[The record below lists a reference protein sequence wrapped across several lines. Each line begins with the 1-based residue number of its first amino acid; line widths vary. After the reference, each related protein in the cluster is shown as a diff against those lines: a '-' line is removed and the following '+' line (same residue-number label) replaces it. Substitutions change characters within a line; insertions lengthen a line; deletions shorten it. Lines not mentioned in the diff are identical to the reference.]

1 VKPVSAFI
9 LIFMLAASTAFAQDI
24 LTADKFFKDVSARYS
39 AIKDYEASV
48 EVTAGK
54 QTMSGTV
61 IYKAPT
67 LLRMDFSDP
76 ASQVIVYDG
85 QNLVVYVPEF
95 RAVLSQQTGTTSAA
109 AAGTGEGLRMLGR
122 NYSMA
127 FETGP
132 TPTPLPGSPSEMVMR
147 LVLSRL
153 TVAEGFRSIIL
164 SVDPVRLLI
173 RRMEGTTL
181 AGDLIMY
188 DFTGIKLDQGVPD
201 TRFIYDSPASAN
213 MYNNF
218 LFSSDTQ
225 GATTS
230 P

>member
-1 VKPVSAFI
+1 LTLTV
-9 LIFMLAASTAFAQDI
+9 ASAFAQDI
-24 LTADKFFKDVSARYS
+24 LTADRFFKDVSARYS
-39 AIKDYEASV
+39 VIKDYEALV
-48 EVTAGK
+48 AVTAGK

-67 LLRMDFSDP
+67 LLRMDFTNP

-95 RAVLSQQTGTTSAA
+95 RAVLSQQTSTTSAA
-109 AAGTGEGLRMLGR
+109 AAGTGDGLRMLGR
-122 NYSMA
+122 NYSIA

-132 TPTPLPGSPSEMVMR
+132 GPTPLPGSPSEMVMR

-164 SVDPVRLLI
+164 SIDPVRLLI

-181 AGDLIMY
+181 AGDVISY

-218 LFSSDTQ
+218 LFSTDTQ

>member
-1 VKPVSAFI
+1 MKPVSAFI
-9 LIFMLAASTAFAQDI
+9 LYLTLTISSAFAQDI
-24 LTADKFFKDVSARYS
+24 LTADRFFKDVSAKYS
-39 AIKDYEASV
+39 VIKDYEALV
-48 EVTAGK
+48 AVTAGK

-67 LLRMDFSDP
+67 LLRMDFVNP
-76 ASQVIVYDG
+76 ASQVIVYNG

-95 RAVLSQQTGTTSAA
+95 RAVLSQQTSATSAA

-122 NYSMA
+122 NYSIA

-181 AGDLIMY
+181 AGDVITY
-188 DFTGIKLDQGVPD
+188 DFTGIKLDQGIPD

-218 LFSSDTQ
+218 LFSTDTQ
-225 GATTS
+225 GATSS

>member
-9 LIFMLAASTAFAQDI
+9 LYLTLTISSAFAQDI
-24 LTADKFFKDVSARYS
+24 LTADRFFKDVSAKYS
-39 AIKDYEASV
+39 VIKDYEALV
-48 EVTAGK
+48 AVTAGK

-67 LLRMDFSDP
+67 LLRMDFVNP
-76 ASQVIVYDG
+76 ASQVIVYNG

-95 RAVLSQQTGTTSAA
+95 RAVLSQQTSATSAA

-122 NYSMA
+122 NYSIA

-181 AGDLIMY
+181 AGDVITY
-188 DFTGIKLDQGVPD
+188 DFTGIKLDQGIPD

-218 LFSSDTQ
+218 LFSTDTQ
-225 GATTS
+225 GATSS